1 MGCSKIPL
9 TPLKSNYRLVMTGQ
23 DGKGGIQAQLRHC
36 PDQGTWETAGIQYL
50 EEYTGGQVA
59 AAD

>member
-1 MGCSKIPL
+1 
-9 TPLKSNYRLVMTGQ
+9 MTGQ

-36 PDQGTWETAGIQYL
+36 LDQGTWETAGIQYL